1 MKFNIGDIVQ
11 IACDYNNRVT
21 KYYAE
26 NSGIPQN
33 LLIHGRLITQDC
45 MGVIKARYGEY
56 YLVRYTTDN
65 GKQVQLGFTE
75 DLLTF
80 KEKGP
85 ESPNLF
91 NYYDL

>member
-11 IACDYNNRVT
+11 IACDGSNRVT

-26 NSGIPQN
+26 NSGIPEN

-45 MGVIKARYGEY
+45 IGVIKARYGEY
-56 YLVRYTTDN
+56 YLVRYTADN

-75 DLLTF
+75 DLLTL
-80 KEKGP
+80 KKKGP

-91 NYYDL
+91 DYYDM